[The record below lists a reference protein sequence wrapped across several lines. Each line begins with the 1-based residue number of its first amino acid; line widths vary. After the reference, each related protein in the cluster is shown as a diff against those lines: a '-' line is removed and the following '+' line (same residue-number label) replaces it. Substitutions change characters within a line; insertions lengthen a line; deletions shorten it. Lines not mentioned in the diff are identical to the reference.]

1 MVAQGEEIK
10 KPGGGLPWPAI
21 LNHKRAKPQPK
32 WSAGLQPASRV
43 RWPKADCKSALR
55 RFWKIFVASGL
66 NPALQ
71 FGASRGTVGQILFG
85 GEYKMS
91 RLHEVNA
98 AAHAVARKLSRHA
111 TLKVLVVDIGG
122 SHVKILATGEAEHRQ
137 FVSGRRLTPKQMV
150 AAVRKLAGDWQYDVV
165 SMGFPGPVRRDRPL
179 REPWNL
185 GRGWTDFKF
194 ERAFG
199 CPVKI
204 VNDAA
209 MQALGSYQGGAMLFL
224 GLGTGLGSAMIVD
237 GVLEPMELAHL
248 LYKKGRTYED
258 YLGLR
263 GIERLGKKK
272 WRKHVAKVVKKLKIA
287 LEADYVVLG
296 GGNTKK
302 LERIPPGARLGSNGN
317 AFLGGFRLWEK
328 DSSTCRPFRPTYR
341 RRSARPRISEKAD
354 HPSGSSSPLFG
365 LARSTGDQKGP
376 DGALPAQTLPT
387 REYA

>member
-1 MVAQGEEIK
+1 ME
-10 KPGGGLPWPAI
+10 P
-21 LNHKRAKPQPK
+21 
-32 WSAGLQPASRV
+32 
-43 RWPKADCKSALR
+43 
-55 RFWKIFVASGL
+55 
-66 NPALQ
+66 
-71 FGASRGTVGQILFG
+71 
-85 GEYKMS
+85 
-91 RLHEVNA
+91 
-98 AAHAVARKLSRHA
+98 ARKTKSHK
-111 TLKVLVVDIGG
+111 TLVVDVGG
-122 SHVKILATGEAEHRQ
+122 THVKMLVTGETKPRK
-137 FVSGRRLTPKQMV
+137 FISGPEMTARKMV
-150 AAVRKLAGDWQYDVV
+150 HLVKAAARDWQY
-165 SMGFPGPVRRDRPL
+165 GRITLGYPGPIVNGHPL
-179 REPWNL
+179 REPHNL
-185 GRGWTDFKF
+185 GGGWMNFNFAK
-194 ERAFG
+194 AFG
-199 CPVKI
+199 CPVKVI
-204 VNDAA
+204 NDAA
-209 MQALGSYQGGAMLFL
+209 MQALGSYQGGSMLFL

-248 LYKKGRTYED
+248 LYKKGKTYED

-272 WRKHVAKVVKKLKIA
+272 WRKHVAKVVKKLKTA
-287 LEADYVVLG
+287 LEAEYVVLG